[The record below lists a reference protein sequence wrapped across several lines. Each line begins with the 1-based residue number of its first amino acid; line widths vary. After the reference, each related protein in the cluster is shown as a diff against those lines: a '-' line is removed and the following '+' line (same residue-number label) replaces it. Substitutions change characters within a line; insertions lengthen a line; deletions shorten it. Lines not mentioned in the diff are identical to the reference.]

1 MKLIKCSTLELKSEN
16 TNFPWSKLNFHGWE
30 NAHFLT
36 HQRSHITENRTT
48 GAIILINSKS
58 YKNVSVRATKKKIYE
73 EYFPMAAFSTLSLD
87 KFLRD
92 DFQTFF
98 LLYTEDIVGNS
109 TQ

>member
-1 MKLIKCSTLELKSEN
+1 MLVLEL
-16 TNFPWSKLNFHGWE
+16 
-30 NAHFLT
+30 
-36 HQRSHITENRTT
+36 Q
-48 GAIILINSKS
+48 
-58 YKNVSVRATKKKIYE
+58 KKKIYE
-73 EYFPMAAFSTLSLD
+73 EYFPMAAFSTLSLN